1 MDGDAELG
9 RWEWEEQLNMLPS
22 HTIQYFL
29 MHTISMYYSTVLQY
43 FNKYVI
49 FFDPLYAAG
58 AGVLGYQEQSVLVL
72 M

>member
-1 MDGDAELG
+1 MENGEAELG

-29 MHTISMYYSTVLQY
+29 MHTISMYYYIVFQY
-43 FNKYVI
+43 FNENVVFLVHYMLLRLV
-49 FFDPLYAAG
+49 F
-58 AGVLGYQEQSVLVL
+58 GYQRQSVLVL

>member
-1 MDGDAELG
+1 MRCTVDGDAELG

-43 FNKYVI
+43 FNENVI
-49 FFDPLYAAG
+49 FWLHYM
-58 AGVLGYQEQSVLVL
+58 LLMLVF
-72 M
+72 